1 MSSLRSTS
9 SDERTRVRALEGRG
23 GAAARL
29 VGAVLGA
36 WAALALMAA
45 PFLLR
50 FQAPGAPWAPSTSA
64 SEWMGA
70 LTALWA
76 LAAGVPVLTG
86 PRPAVAARRALP
98 PDPPPAGT
106 GSPSQQLEQL
116 ARRTLDELEARP
128 GSAAPRSEA
137 P

>member
-1 MSSLRSTS
+1 
-9 SDERTRVRALEGRG
+9 
-23 GAAARL
+23 
-29 VGAVLGA
+29 
-36 WAALALMAA
+36 
-45 PFLLR
+45 
-50 FQAPGAPWAPSTSA
+50 
-64 SEWMGA
+64 MGA

-76 LAAGVPVLTG
+76 LATGVPVLTG
-86 PRPAVAARRALP
+86 PRPAVVARRGLP
-98 PDPPPAGT
+98 PDPSPAGT